1 MRCKEKKRND
11 LHAQLQVEIHQVSL
25 GDRRKTG
32 RVLRGLGARS
42 NK

>member
-1 MRCKEKKRND
+1 MRCKEKKND

-25 GDRRKTG
+25 GDRRKIG